1 MKKKI
6 LSLVL
11 ATGLVLS
18 LSACSG
24 GIDGEEARTY
34 VSDFFDTVETGDYA
48 AAAAFLHP
56 ERPADLEAFFQ
67 GLESQE
73 GLDFS
78 NIVIDKYTGFSSSYY
93 DSTVKGAAGMC
104 WTPPGNPPLRKG
116 SPFKSRQ
123 AESRMHSAYGIFLPQ
138 GECCSAF
145 CNLSALPTN

>member
-93 DSTVKGAAGMC
+93 DSTVKGAAYSLDMDVLAGGR
-104 WTPPGNPPLRKG
+104 TLEVEIEIVKNDNG
-116 SPFKSRQ
+116 
-123 AESRMHSAYGIFLPQ
+123 YGIY
-138 GECCSAF
+138 
-145 CNLSALPTN
+145 NLDVDF

>member
-6 LSLVL
+6 FPLVL
-11 ATGLVLS
+11 AVGLVLS

-56 ERPADLEAFFQ
+56 DRPVDLEAFFQ

-73 GLDFS
+73 GVDFS

-93 DSTVKGAAGMC
+93 DSTVKGAAYSLDMDVLAG
-104 WTPPGNPPLRKG
+104 GQILAVEIEIVKNDDG
-116 SPFKSRQ
+116 
-123 AESRMHSAYGIFLPQ
+123 YGIY
-138 GECCSAF
+138 
-145 CNLSALPTN
+145 NLDVDL